1 MTMENSGHE
10 GPSPQTGD
18 KQPATHAQVPN
29 PSRRRF
35 NRAGVG
41 ASAVVLTLASR
52 SVLADVACTTASGFT
67 SANQSSRG
75 TPPICNGITFEKWL
89 TTPDWPIP
97 KNKPFKNYFSPIDG
111 TLEAIGSGQAV
122 GAGNSA
128 AQTRPVLLVDASLFE
143 AMSGNK
149 TPLVVK
155 NLVAALLNSVQL
167 NAYPTLDNVQKIFK
181 EWNLNRTYEVSA
193 GLPKWTEQD
202 IIKYLRATQGEY
214 FPPPKP

>member
-10 GPSPQTGD
+10 GTSPQAGD

-52 SVLADVACTTASGFT
+52 SVLADVACKTASGFT

-97 KNKPFKNYFSPIDG
+97 KNKLLKNYFSPIDP
-111 TLEAIGSGQAV
+111 TLEAIGAEPVV
-122 GAGNSA
+122 GANNSA
-128 AQTRPVLLVDASLFE
+128 AGKKAVSLQDASLYE

-181 EWNLNRTYEVSA
+181 EWNLSRTYEVNA
-193 GLPKWTEQD
+193 GLPKWSEQE
-202 IIKYLRATQGEY
+202 IITYLRATQGEY